1 MPQHFPLRAMGMLS
15 HYGASFEHLLMA
27 AGYAAALVLATP
39 RLLETKIGARIEAA
53 GKLAF
58 SNYLGTTVLMTAIF
72 NGWGLGLFDRFGPLA
87 QVPFVLL
94 GWALMLP
101 LAAPTYVVAYLYTG
115 LLDYAGPV
123 QRTIRSLFGFAT
135 MREYWFPDIRS
146 VEGAIAMMALT
157 LYP

>member
-72 NGWGLGLFDRFGPLA
+72 NGWGLGLFDRFGPLT
-87 QVPFVLL
+87 QLPFVLL
-94 GWALMLP
+94 GWALMLAWSKWWLDRYRRGP
-101 LAAPTYVVAYLYTG
+101 LEWLW
-115 LLDYAGPV
+115 
-123 QRTIRSLFGFAT
+123 RSL
-135 MREYWFPDIRS
+135 MEWS
-146 VEGAIAMMALT
+146 LLT
-157 LYP
+157 NRR